1 MFDRNDAVNWF
12 HSPFHDSFR
21 LSASAGPYGWSR
33 AVTSPKRS
41 TACTITQR
49 SCYRYHINRSHNEA
63 MDSPISSDRTDTSRQ
78 DKKMSLNRKFCCIL
92 KLNNSPPM
100 WVWVYPW
107 MQRRSSN
114 MMLSGRS
121 QTACCHGSSVIG
133 TLRQQLSKNTY
144 SLRGTRNQVYLRCSV
159 NCEQKIFLIASL
171 P

>member
-12 HSPFHDSFR
+12 HSLFHDSFR